1 MAELSTLARPYARA
15 AFEYARD
22 NNALAEWQSQ
32 LATAAAV
39 TLEPAMDG
47 VLNNPALTAD
57 QQADTLIEV
66 CGEAVGAAAQNFLRI
81 LASNK
86 RLALLPQIHVQ
97 FAQFKANQEKAVDVE
112 VISAFD
118 LDSAVS
124 ERLAQ
129 VLGKKL
135 ERDVNVSTT
144 TDSELL
150 GGVLIR
156 AGDMVIDG
164 SVRGR
169 LNKLAE
175 AMNS

>member
-1 MAELSTLARPYARA
+1 MAELSTLARPYAKA
-15 AFEYARD
+15 AFEYARES
-22 NNALAEWQSQ
+22 NALAEWEEQ

-47 VLNNPALTAD
+47 VLNDPSLTAD
-57 QQADTLIEV
+57 EQADTLIGV
-66 CGEAVGAAAQNFLRI
+66 CGDSVGAAAQNFLRI

-86 RLALLPQIHVQ
+86 RLALLPQIHAQ
-97 FAQFKANQEKAVDVE
+97 FTQFKANQEKAVDVE
-112 VISAFD
+112 VVSAFD
-118 LDSAVS
+118 LDDAICD
-124 ERLAQ
+124 RLAQ
-129 VLGKKL
+129 VLGGKL
-135 ERDVNVSTT
+135 EREVKVSTT